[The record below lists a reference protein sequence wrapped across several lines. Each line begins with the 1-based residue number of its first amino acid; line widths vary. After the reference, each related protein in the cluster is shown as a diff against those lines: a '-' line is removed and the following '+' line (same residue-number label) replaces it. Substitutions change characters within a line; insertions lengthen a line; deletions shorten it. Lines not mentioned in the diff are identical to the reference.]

1 MTTINLSL
9 IPIETLNKDLLESKE
24 DILVCQQALDLG
36 IFNYSGGSVKE
47 RLEDNKRFIE
57 IITKELNRRV
67 NDHPGTCNESQA
79 VL

>member
-1 MTTINLSL
+1 MKDLTTISTDELK
-9 IPIETLNKDLLESKE
+9 KDLSDSEK